1 MQHAIQT
8 PEQFEAALEEA
19 RQRFEG
25 LPTARPFDAEQLDD
39 LLRRIADYHDR
50 HATVQTDRV
59 RDELRSFEDHLQA
72 YGRHWPAREA
82 KPDDHWSPMLGGGAR
97 AGRA

>member
-25 LPTARPFDAEQLDD
+25 LQTARPVDAERLDE

-59 RDELRSFEDHLQA
+59 RDELRTFEDHLQA
-72 YGRHWPAREA
+72 YGRHWPAPAARL
-82 KPDDHWSPMLGGGAR
+82 DDHWSPMLGGGSHT
-97 AGRA
+97 GRA